1 MAGISFGAKTEKA
14 RRRQRLFFHALFL
27 VLLVHAVLV
36 YTVRDFTM
44 LTRGSVA
51 WLIQGAPG
59 GLASGPK
66 RVTRDHGRVYLWA
79 GQAGDERFDITQ
91 FQLDPARLQWGLGRE
106 YFPALTAPKFESV
119 AAADEWLDGSRPVLV
134 VKIAEDVRAYPLQV
148 LRVHELVND
157 MVGDRPIFVAFCPLA
172 DLGAAYD
179 RRIDGRTHTFALSGY
194 TYDDPNFWDG
204 REAFVLWDRET
215 ESLWW
220 PPIGKAVSGPLNETP
235 MTVLDRELWAQTTWD
250 VIKKNYPNAMILKRG
265 QWSPDIVAQDDSTPS
280 LTTMQVSAMPTGPQP
295 MRPSG
300 PRPHLDAADDGAI
313 APRWGENPS
322 LSTATQGD

>member
-1 MAGISFGAKTEKA
+1 MAGINFLAKTEKA
-14 RRRQRLFFHALFL
+14 KRRQRLFYHALFL

-59 GLASGPK
+59 GFTNGPK
-66 RVTRDHGRVYLWA
+66 RVTNEHGRAYLWA
-79 GQAGDERFDITQ
+79 GSTSDERFDITQ

-106 YFPALTAPKFESV
+106 YFPALTAPKFEPV
-119 AAADEWLDGSRPVLV
+119 AIADEWLDDSHPVLV
-134 VKIAEDVRAYPLQV
+134 VKIGDDVKAYPLQV
-148 LRVHELVND
+148 LGVHELVND
-157 MVGDRPIFVAFCPLA
+157 TVGDRPIFVAFCPLA
-172 DLGAAYD
+172 NLGAAYD

-250 VIKKNYPNAMILKRG
+250 MVKQNHPNAMVLKRG
-265 QWSPDIVAQDDSTPS
+265 QWSPDIVAQDDSTTS
-280 LTTMQVSAMPTGPQP
+280 IMSMQVSAMPAGPQP

-300 PRPHLDAADDGAI
+300 PRPHLDAADDGSI
-313 APRWGENPS
+313 APRWGENSS
-322 LSTATQGD
+322 LGTAAQGD

>member
-148 LRVHELVND
+148 LGVHELVND